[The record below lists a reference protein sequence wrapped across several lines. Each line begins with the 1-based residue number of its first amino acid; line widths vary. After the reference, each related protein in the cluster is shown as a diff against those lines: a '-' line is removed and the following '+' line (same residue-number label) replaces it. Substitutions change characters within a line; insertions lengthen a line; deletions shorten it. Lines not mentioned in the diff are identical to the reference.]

1 MLQTSP
7 CVRRLQSIA
16 VGRVAPMRRVI
27 QRYFSRVW
35 LVAVFLFL
43 YLPLLFMVVFSFNST
58 RQDAV
63 FTGFSWR
70 WYEALGRDTKIVE
83 GFWLSLQIA
92 TVTGVLSA
100 VLGTFAAFVLVR
112 YQRFP
117 GRALFSGM
125 VNAPLVMPEVVIG
138 LSLLL
143 LMVGV
148 QRALGWPERGFLT
161 IVLGHTLLGMA
172 YAMVVVQSRL
182 LEFDRS
188 LEEAAMDLGARPL
201 QVFLLVTLPNMA
213 QAIVAAFLLSFTLS
227 FDDVVISE
235 FLSGPGVNTLPQVI
249 FGYARRGINPT
260 IYSAASLLI
269 AAVSLGVVAYSAW
282 VARDARRLAKD
293 ARSADV
299 APRDGQAV
307 HTGSPRP

>member
-1 MLQTSP
+1 MY
-7 CVRRLQSIA
+7 RLAQDYF
-16 VGRVAPMRRVI
+16 GRAWMVLI
-27 QRYFSRVW
+27 
-35 LVAVFLFL
+35 FLFL

-63 FTGFSWR
+63 FTGFSLR
-70 WYEALGRDTKIVE
+70 WYEALGRDNKIVE

-92 TVTGVLSA
+92 LATGVLSA

-112 YQRFP
+112 YQRFI
-117 GRALFSGM
+117 GRTVFSGM

-143 LMVGV
+143 LMVGIQNV
-148 QRALGWPERGFLT
+148 FGWPERGLLT
-161 IVLGHTLLGMA
+161 IILGHTLLGMA

-182 LEFDRS
+182 LEVDRS
-188 LEEAAMDLGARPL
+188 IEEAAMDLGARPA
-201 QVFLLVTLPNMA
+201 QVFFLVTLPNIA
-213 QAIVAAFLLSFTLS
+213 QAIVAGFLLSFTLS

-260 IYSAASLLI
+260 IYAAATLLI
-269 AAVSLGVVAYSAW
+269 SVITIAVIAYSIW
-282 VARDARRLAKD
+282 VARQARRRAQEAQQAFSEAA
-293 ARSADV
+293 ARV
-299 APRDGQAV
+299 
-307 HTGSPRP
+307 

>member
-1 MLQTSP
+1 MYRFVQHYF
-7 CVRRLQSIA
+7 
-16 VGRVAPMRRVI
+16 GRAWMALI
-27 QRYFSRVW
+27 
-35 LVAVFLFL
+35 FLFL
-43 YLPLLFMVVFSFNST
+43 YLPLLFMVVFSFNSS

-92 TVTGVLSA
+92 LATGILSA

-112 YQRFP
+112 YQRFI
-117 GRALFSGM
+117 GRTLFSGM

-143 LMVGV
+143 LMVGIQHV
-148 QRALGWPERGFLT
+148 FGWPERGLLT
-161 IVLGHTLLGMA
+161 IILGHTLLGMA

-182 LEFDRS
+182 LEVDRS
-188 LEEAAMDLGARPL
+188 VEEAAMDLGAKPV
-201 QVFLLVTLPNMA
+201 QVFFLVTLPNIA

-260 IYSAASLLI
+260 IYAAATILIAIISAA
-269 AAVSLGVVAYSAW
+269 VVAYSVW
-282 VARDARRLAKD
+282 VARQSRRLAHE
-293 ARSADV
+293 AQLALAEV
-299 APRDGQAV
+299 
-307 HTGSPRP
+307 